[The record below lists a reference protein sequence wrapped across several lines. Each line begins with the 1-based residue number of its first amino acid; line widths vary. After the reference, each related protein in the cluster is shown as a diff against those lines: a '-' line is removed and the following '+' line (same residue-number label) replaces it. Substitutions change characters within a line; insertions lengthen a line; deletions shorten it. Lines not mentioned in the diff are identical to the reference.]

1 MERKAPTVENDD
13 WMDEVSDSGPILMV
27 FLMLAVMA
35 GTLAAAVFLP
45 KWLPDLTTS
54 ALGGQPKAYWYIS
67 RGSAL
72 VAFVLLWF
80 SMGFG
85 TIITNKMARVWPGG
99 PRAFDLHEYFSLLG
113 LGFAMIHALILL
125 GDKYTN
131 YNPFQILV
139 PFASTPYRQFWVALG
154 QIGFYIWILVAVTFY
169 LRKRVTKNSW
179 RAIHLLSYASF
190 LLALVHGI
198 TSGTDSGAF
207 WIQAMYWVAGASL
220 LFLFLYRLM
229 TSMFKGKAQ
238 SRVTHAAGK

>member
-1 MERKAPTVENDD
+1 MERKPLISENDD
-13 WMDEVSDSGPILMV
+13 WLDEDSSSGPILLV
-27 FLMLAVMA
+27 FLMLAIMA

-54 ALGGQPKAYWYIS
+54 VLGSQPKAYWYLS

-113 LGFAMIHALILL
+113 LGFALFHAMILL

-139 PFASTPYRQFWVALG
+139 PFASTPYRQLWVGLG
-154 QIGFYIWILVAVTFY
+154 QIGFYVWILVTVSFY
-169 LRKRVTKNSW
+169 LRKRATKNSW
-179 RAIHLLSYASF
+179 RLIHLLSYASF

-198 TSGTDSGAF
+198 TSGTDSGAL
-207 WIQAMYWVAGASL
+207 WVQAMYWVAGGSL
-220 LFLFLYRLM
+220 FFLFVYRVLVGF
-229 TSMFKGKAQ
+229 FKAKTQA
-238 SRVTHAAGK
+238 RVPATAGK

>member
-1 MERKAPTVENDD
+1 MERKPLITENED
-13 WMDEVSDSGPILMV
+13 WLDEDSGSGPILMV

-45 KWLPDLTTS
+45 KWMPDLTTS
-54 ALGGQPKAYWYIS
+54 VLGSQPKAYWYLS

-85 TIITNKMARVWPGG
+85 TIITNKMARIWPGG

-113 LGFAMIHALILL
+113 LGFALFHAMILL

-139 PFASTPYRQFWVALG
+139 PFASTPYRQFWVGLG
-154 QIGFYIWILVAVTFY
+154 QIGFYIWILVTVTFY

-179 RAIHLLSYASF
+179 RTIHLLSYTAF
-190 LLALVHGI
+190 LFALVHGI
-198 TSGTDSGAF
+198 TSGTDSGAT
-207 WIQAMYWVAGASL
+207 WIQLMYWVAGGSL
-220 LFLFLYRLM
+220 LFLFLYRLLGGV
-229 TSMFKGKAQ
+229 FKTKAHG
-238 SRVTHAAGK
+238 RVTSATGK